1 MRYAKIVAI
10 FAVVFSLGACATPP
24 TKQQTGAVVG
34 GLLGGALGSQIGDGR
49 GKTLATIGGALL
61 GAYAGSEF
69 GRYMDQTDLMKVN
82 QALETNPTNHT
93 TAWRNP
99 DSGYRYAVTPKRT
112 YTSSGKVCRAYTT
125 NVNMGGKMETVKGTA
140 CRDSNGVWRV

>member
-1 MRYAKIVAI
+1 MNGKTLLTSLTIV
-10 FAVVFSLGACATPP
+10 VTLGACTTGP

-34 GLLGGALGSQIGDGR
+34 GLLGGALGSQVGDGR

-61 GAYAGSEF
+61 GAYAGSEV
-69 GRYMDQTDLMKVN
+69 GRYMDQSDLMKVN
-82 QALETNPTNHT
+82 HALESNPVNQT

-112 YTSSGKVCRAYTT
+112 YSSNGKVCRAYTT
-125 NVNMGGKMETVKGTA
+125 NVNMSGKLETVKGTA
-140 CRDSNGVWRV
+140 CRDGNGIWRV

>member
-1 MRYAKIVAI
+1 MTYSKILTSLAI
-10 FAVVFSLGACATPP
+10 VISLGACTTTP

-34 GLLGGALGSQIGDGR
+34 GLLGGALGSQVGGGK

-61 GAYAGSEF
+61 GAYAGSEV
-69 GRYMDQTDLMKVN
+69 GRYMDQSDLMRVNHALEVNPVN
-82 QALETNPTNHT
+82 QT

-112 YTSSGKVCRAYTT
+112 YSSNGKVCRAYTT
-125 NVNMGGKMETVKGTA
+125 NVNMSGRIETVKGTA
-140 CRDSNGVWRV
+140 CRDNNGTWRV